1 MGCESCS
8 NGSANPAGCNNNG
21 WCQNGSCGNIL
32 DVYDW
37 LSNVYYVD
45 EVVRHELVEVRFKG
59 TRKAF
64 FRNVHNLQLEN
75 GQAVVVESTMGGFDV
90 GHISLVGPL
99 VKVQMKKYNVR
110 EDSQDIKKIYRVAS
124 QADIEKWED
133 AKERE
138 YTTMMKART
147 FAIELGLAMKIS
159 DVEYQGDCTKATF
172 YYTADG
178 RVDFRELI
186 KVFARSFK
194 VKVEMRQIGLRQEA
208 GRLGGIG
215 SCGRELCCSTWL
227 TDFNSVP
234 TTAARYQ
241 NLFLNPLKLSGQCG
255 RLKCCLNYELDTYLE
270 ALEGFPNQDMIL
282 KTAKGD
288 ARCVKTDILKGVMFF
303 VYREDP
309 TGKFYSLDIEDVKQ
323 LEAQMKKGEIIE
335 EIESFAI
342 EEEKDE
348 KEIEFM
354 DTVGEDDVNRFER
367 QERKKK
373 KKRPNKKNRTN
384 KVNAENGSNRLPN
397 AEKSTES
404 TNSNVEKPN
413 RENNKRPQNRQRTKD
428 DRGNDKSARPNRTA
442 NERPIR
448 DNNSNTNR
456 PRRNP
461 NDKPAKEQA
470 KANGDGDLTK
480 NNNSNQRPIKQQAR
494 GQRKPRPKTDDAN
507 KATPERNIKPKNT
520 AENSNADKPQKRRKP
535 RPNNRNNRNRN
546 NGTGNN
552 TPKEDKPK
560 P

>member
-37 LSNVYYVD
+37 LSNVYYID

-186 KVFARSFK
+186 KVFARNFK

-384 KVNAENGSNRLPN
+384 KVNAEKP
-397 AEKSTES
+397 TES

-442 NERPIR
+442 NERSIR

-461 NDKPAKEQA
+461 SDKPAKEQA
-470 KANGDGDLTK
+470 KTNGDGDLTK